1 MEMDLSKLFKIII
14 LAKEKISWI
23 TCLFFNKDYAKKF
36 SKYITGKTI
45 VIGSFKNNHK
55 KIIKRKKK

>member
-1 MEMDLSKLFKIII
+1 MFV
-14 LAKEKISWI
+14 
-23 TCLFFNKDYAKKF
+23 FNKDYAKVF

-55 KIIKRKKK
+55 KIIKKKKKMKKFYLFLNGESMKKV